1 MHRLILRIYY
11 EDTDLAGV
19 VYYANYLRFIE
30 RGRTEWVRERGV
42 DQWRLREEEGLVFA
56 VRKLEADYHLPAR
69 FDDVVEVR
77 TTMVEGSGAR
87 VVLEQEIWRDADK
100 LFSARVTLVAMDAL
114 GRPRRIPA
122 PLGETPEASPA

>member
-1 MHRLILRIYY
+1 MHRLILRVYY

-56 VRKLEADYHLPAR
+56 VRRLEADYLAPAR

-77 TTMVEGSGAR
+77 TELVEATGAR
-87 VVLEQEIWRDADK
+87 LVLSQEVRRDDQA
-100 LFSARVTLVAMDAL
+100 LFSARVTLAAMDAA

-122 PLGETPEASPA
+122 RLLGSPESSPA

>member
-1 MHRLILRIYY
+1 MHRLILRVYY

-42 DQWRLREEEGLVFA
+42 EQGRLREEEGLVFA
-56 VRKLEADYHLPAR
+56 VRRLDAEYLLPAR
-69 FDDVVEVR
+69 FDDVIEVR
-77 TTMVEGSGAR
+77 TELVEATGAR
-87 VVLEQEIWRDADK
+87 VILSQEVRRDDQT
-100 LFSARVTLVAMDAL
+100 LFSARVTLVALDRQ

-122 PLGETPEASPA
+122 RLLEGAEASPA

>member
-87 VVLEQEIWRDADK
+87 VVLEQEIWRDSDR

-122 PLGETPEASPA
+122 PLAGSPEASPA

>member
-87 VVLEQEIWRDADK
+87 VVLEQEIWRDADR

-122 PLGETPEASPA
+122 PLAGSPEASPA